1 MDGGAG
7 ERVAVSTDAC
17 VLVNFA
23 RLDRMDLLGR
33 HACYRFAMAEEV
45 EAEVRWPDQRE
56 RMRRCIDAG
65 ELEVVAPRGGIGVE
79 DAGGLFHDLGAGE
92 AAALLLALERCW
104 HLATDESG
112 KVRRRLEA
120 ALGAD
125 RLLTTVDILLAC
137 IRSGM
142 LTVEAADG
150 IKAELERQRFRMT
163 FASFREVLG
172 E

>member
-1 MDGGAG
+1 MDGGTG

-65 ELEVVAPRGGIGVE
+65 ELEVVAPRGGMGVE

-112 KVRRRLEA
+112 KVRRRMEA
-120 ALGAD
+120 ALGAH
-125 RLLTTVDILLAC
+125 RLLDTSNILLAC

-142 LTVEAADG
+142 LTVEQADG